1 MNIEE
6 NIIESAGAPETST
19 KEASTKEASTKEAST
34 KETSTKKASTKEAST
49 QDEKPATKPRGRPL
63 AFNQDEALDAAL
75 NVFWTHGYEGTS
87 MAELTDA
94 LGINK
99 PSIYAAFGNKETLF
113 RKALAKYV
121 SGPAAFVKAALNEP
135 SAQKVAERFLLGSVE
150 FLTNE
155 NNPRG
160 CMIVQGALTC
170 GEGSA
175 TIQKELAGYRR
186 HYEQQLTQR
195 FELAKTQKDLPE
207 NTNCSAL
214 AKYLATIHQGLSV
227 QATSGATK
235 NELMAV
241 AELVLENWPAQ
252 SV

>member
-1 MNIEE
+1 LQTDMSDVMDIEE
-6 NIIESAGAPETST
+6 NIIENAGALET
-19 KEASTKEASTKEAST
+19 
-34 KETSTKKASTKEAST
+34 STKEAST

-75 NVFWTHGYEGTS
+75 NVFWSHGYEGTS

-121 SGPAAFVKAALNEP
+121 SGPAAFVTVALNEP
-135 SAQKVAERFLLGSVE
+135 SAQKVAEKFLLGSIE

-175 TIQKELAGYRR
+175 TIQKELAGYRKD
-186 HYEQQLTQR
+186 YEQKLMQR

-227 QATSGATK
+227 QATTGATK
-235 NELMAV
+235 ADLMTV
-241 AELVLENWPAQ
+241 IQIVLKNWPSNNQ
-252 SV
+252 

>member
-1 MNIEE
+1 MSDVMNIEE
-6 NIIESAGAPETST
+6 NIIENADTVETGI
-19 KEASTKEASTKEAST
+19 
-34 KETSTKKASTKEAST
+34 KEAST
-49 QDEKPATKPRGRPL
+49 QDEKPASKPRGRPL

-75 NVFWTHGYEGTS
+75 KVFWSHGYEGTS
-87 MAELTDA
+87 MTELTEA

-121 SGPAAFVKAALNEP
+121 SGPAAFVTAALNEP
-135 SAQKVAERFLLGSVE
+135 SAQKVAEKFLHGSVE
-150 FLTNE
+150 FLTDE

-175 TIQKELAGYRR
+175 TIQKELAGYRKY
-186 HYEQQLTQR
+186 YEQKLMQR
-195 FELAKTQKDLPE
+195 FELAKIQKDLPE

-241 AELVLENWPAQ
+241 AELVLKNWP
-252 SV
+252 VK

>member
-6 NIIESAGAPETST
+6 KIMEDASVLETG
-19 KEASTKEASTKEAST
+19 T
-34 KETSTKKASTKEAST
+34 KETSTK
-49 QDEKPATKPRGRPL
+49 DEKPATKPRGRPL

-75 NVFWTHGYEGTS
+75 NVFWSHGYEGTS

-121 SGPAAFVKAALNEP
+121 SGPAAFVTAALNEP
-135 SAQKVAERFLLGSVE
+135 SAQKVAEKFLIGSVE
-150 FLTNE
+150 FLTDE

-175 TIQKELAGYRR
+175 TIQKELAGYRKD
-186 HYEQQLTQR
+186 YEKKLMQR
-195 FELAKTQKDLPE
+195 FELAKLQKDLPE

-227 QATSGATK
+227 QATTGATK
-235 NELMAV
+235 ADLTTV
-241 AELVLENWPAQ
+241 IQIVLNNWPSNNQ
-252 SV
+252 